1 MADGRDG
8 FDLSTLEQR
17 IMLVI
22 LRQHPRA
29 YGISI
34 HQRLAADTGKRYSFG
49 SIYATL
55 ERLEEKGLV
64 TSRMGEPTAERGGK
78 SKLYFTL
85 STTGAAALE
94 QSLNA
99 LDVLRK
105 GLRLK
110 GRSA

>member
-1 MADGRDG
+1 MAAHRDIS
-8 FDLSTLEQR
+8 DLSTLEQR

-22 LRQHPRA
+22 LRQHPSA

-34 HQRLAADTGKRYSFG
+34 HQRLEADTGKRYSFG

-55 ERLEEKGLV
+55 ERLEEKGLI

-78 SKLYFTL
+78 SKLYFTV
-85 STTGAAALE
+85 SNNGSVAL
-94 QSLNA
+94 QRSLNA
-99 LDVLRK
+99 LDILRK

-110 GRSA
+110 GLST

>member
-1 MADGRDG
+1 MAADREIS
-8 FDLSTLEQR
+8 DLSTLEQR
-17 IMLVI
+17 VMLVI
-22 LRQHPRA
+22 LRQHPSA

-55 ERLEEKGLV
+55 ERLEEKGLI

-78 SKLYFTL
+78 GKLYFTL
-85 STTGAAALE
+85 SSTGSAALE

-99 LDVLRK
+99 LDILRK

-110 GRSA
+110 GLST